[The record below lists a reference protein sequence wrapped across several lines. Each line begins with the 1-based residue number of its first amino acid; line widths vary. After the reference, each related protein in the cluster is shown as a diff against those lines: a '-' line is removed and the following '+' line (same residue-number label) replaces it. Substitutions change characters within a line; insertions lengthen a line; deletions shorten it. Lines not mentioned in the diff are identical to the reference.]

1 MENNYKNKK
10 FFQIIIITFLLMTL
24 VFRMQFDSELYNR
37 YFVQRNS
44 EDMTFYGSVDIETND
59 RTMNI
64 VGGVIPTLFICC
76 LMVETI

>member
-64 VGGVIPTLFICC
+64 VGGG
-76 LMVETI
+76 